1 VADLTITSGAR
12 RAALGLL
19 ILVLLVGGGNLWASF
34 DLTRGVQRTDAAQV
48 ASCQAANTARAQQV
62 QLWDYILGL
71 SAGKPQTAQQ
81 QKTAARFRAY
91 LGTVFK
97 SRDCSHLPR

>member
-1 VADLTITSGAR
+1 MADLTITRGAR

-34 DLTRGVQRTDAAQV
+34 DLTRGVQRADAAQV
-48 ASCQAANTARAQQV
+48 ALCEAGNTARAQQV

-71 SAGKPQTAQQ
+71 SAGRPQTAQQ
-81 QKTAARFRAY
+81 QKTAVRFRAY
-91 LGTVFK
+91 LSTVFK
-97 SRDCSHLPR
+97 PHDCSHLPR